1 MSEPRRLRLLSL
13 GMAAAACVPHAAC
26 GERQV
31 VEDASIEAHVQ
42 RLVPQVE
49 KAAGLEFKIPP
60 VVAVRS
66 KEQVRSYV
74 LNKLDEQL
82 PPEELEGLTAAYRL
96 FGMIADTLR
105 LRSFLLELY
114 TEQVAGYFDPDSN
127 ALYAVAGANPAQ
139 MGLVLAHELVH
150 ALQAQ
155 YAPLDSMLFG
165 NRRSNDRATAI
176 QALVEGQATFYGVRV
191 MMPEQDLDEAPGFWN
206 EIRSTIRTQQEAMP
220 VFSKAP
226 LVIRESLIFPY
237 LAGADFVRWY
247 ERSYPRERLPY
258 GEAAPVSTEQIL
270 HPERYRKG
278 DQPVALRF
286 ATDSPGATVTYE
298 NELGE
303 FEIRLLLAELE
314 GMEAPGTGVPLGW
327 GGDRYRVYDGSA
339 LVWYSVW
346 DNARVR
352 DRFGDRLRPSWER
365 NAARRLEHRAS
376 VEPFTLQGKPAL
388 RVVLA
393 PADWN
398 GWGRLP
404 TVELAP
410 DAH

>member
-1 MSEPRRLRLLSL
+1 MTKQSRRGLRPLSIVFAAWVPL
-13 GMAAAACVPHAAC
+13 GCS
-26 GERQV
+26 ERQV
-31 VEDASIEAHVQ
+31 VQDASIEEHVR
-42 RLVPQVE
+42 RLVPKVE
-49 KAAGLEFKIPP
+49 EAAGLEFKSPP

-66 KEQVRSYV
+66 KDQVRSYV
-74 LNKLDEQL
+74 LAKLDEQL
-82 PPEELEGLTAAYRL
+82 PPEELDGLTDAYEL
-96 FGMIADTLR
+96 FGMIPDTLP
-105 LRSFLLELY
+105 LRSFLLDLY

-127 ALYAVAGANPAQ
+127 ALYAVAGADPAQ

-155 YAPLDSMLFG
+155 YASLDSMLFG
-165 NRRSNDRATAI
+165 NRRANDRATAI

-191 MMPEQDLDEAPGFWN
+191 LMPEQDLDEAPGFWH
-206 EIRSTIRTQQEAMP
+206 EIRSAIRSQQEAMP

-247 ERSYPRERLPY
+247 ERTYPRERLPY
-258 GEAAPVSTEQIL
+258 GEAAPLSTEQIL

-278 DQPVALRF
+278 DEPVALRF
-286 ATDSPGATVTYE
+286 ASDPPGTTVTYE

-303 FEIRLLLAELE
+303 FEIRILLAELE

-346 DNARVR
+346 DNERMR
-352 DRFGDRLRPSWER
+352 DRFRDRLRPSWER
-365 NAARRLEHRAS
+365 AGRRRPEHRAT
-376 VEPFTLQGKPAL
+376 VESFVLDGRAAL
-388 RVVLA
+388 GVVLA
-393 PADWN
+393 PV
-398 GWGRLP
+398 GWPGWDRLP
-404 TVELAP
+404 TVEL
-410 DAH
+410 DSDSH